1 MPHVCA
7 SYTHTTHAYVT
18 PWNIPISIDH
28 CVCNWFWRL
37 SFNWIC
43 AGNWFRRLS
52 ILLELSR
59 QMISAIVY
67 LIDIVQTTGF
77 GCWSINGNCPDIDFR
92 CCLLCGIVW
101 TIGFGCCLLNGIVR
115 TSYFGGWKLIGIVRK
130 IYFRG
135 RPRNQSL
142 EKCHDLL
149 PFNWILIDTPHWID
163 TTRNE
168 AKYSSNCTLQMIGCI
183 GNFPFLL

>member
-67 LIDIVQTTGF
+67 LIDIVQTT
-77 GCWSINGNCPDIDFR
+77 
-92 CCLLCGIVW
+92 
-101 TIGFGCCLLNGIVR
+101 GFGCCLLNGIVR